1 MLTNKIYNCIKTMHK
16 ITPHKLFKTKFNI
29 SLKAFLTRAQPFHVN
44 VGVEGMEILRTAKFF
59 PLDTVRDN

>member
-16 ITPHKLFKTKFNI
+16 ITPYKLVNTKFNT

-44 VGVEGMEILRTAKFF
+44 VGVGGDG
-59 PLDTVRDN
+59 DTQSN